1 VLWCYA
7 EYWRRVANEWRY
19 GHGLKPPGMFCSMP
33 MHVPRC
39 RPGMHVMPL
48 TVGNCPGAEHCPVN
62 GSVLK
67 LGGQAPAGA
76 AVTTGAAAKAMA
88 QPEATTNLAIGF
100 RIAIVALSFGVEFIV
115 NANATA
121 RFGSWLFARQPSF
134 SLRQNCGRRGT

>member
-1 VLWCYA
+1 
-7 EYWRRVANEWRY
+7 
-19 GHGLKPPGMFCSMP
+19 
-33 MHVPRC
+33 
-39 RPGMHVMPL
+39 MPL

-121 RFGSWLFARQPSF
+121 RFGSWRFARQPSF